1 MGQENMAVEQ
11 KLDRLRRLA
20 MQERLVEGT
29 VGRVEEMGLLPQ
41 EIARIPEAYVAN
53 LKQPKQLERIP
64 SIGDKAEVPETLK
77 GIGRPKTGNVRDGTT
92 RIGKPGQR

>member
-11 KLDRLRRLA
+11 KLEADRQRRLA

-41 EIARIPEAYVAN
+41 EIAKIPEAYVAN
-53 LKQPKQLERIP
+53 LKQPKQLERISP
-64 SIGDKAEVPETLK
+64 IGDKAEVSK
-77 GIGRPKTGNVRDGTT
+77 SCSSS
-92 RIGKPGQR
+92 PGC